1 MQTPDHRKNSQAG
14 RRHTN
19 PGEPVPRRKVQSE
32 DEWAAIDLSGVYKK
46 KAHLRYDV
54 NRNLK
59 AFYDAPKGNGRR
71 SVHMGQVEDPMAGRR
86 RIARTED
93 PISAE
98 PASNRNPAQDRPEED
113 GTRHFSVPKRKPRT
127 AKQSKGTEGAQTRGQ
142 TYAAFDNQP
151 ADGTRMFTS
160 PGGGGEAVKS
170 RWRFMPDAIL
180 NLFTAVEEQ
189 WCQNVDQVKKQAL
202 LHKKLVDHRRG
213 LMLALTIL
221 CIVGLC
227 AGCIYDLIFVVRT
240 VETAGDSPYSAYEL
254 VEASGIRED
263 MHIFSFS
270 EEDTAARLSTYC
282 PYIRSVHLTRR
293 LPSTVTLTVEQ
304 DQIAYCANIF
314 GEIVA
319 LSPGMRVL
327 GALTEEE
334 AAGCVLLRLPDV
346 SAAVAGRQLVF
357 TEERHERYIRL
368 VLDEVTASAMA
379 GRISYMDLRN
389 EHDILLH
396 CDGMY
401 ELQLGNSADLKM
413 KLRMAEN
420 AIGDEDF
427 PQNTPARVNL
437 SVVSEASIQAE
448 LRLELDVT
456 P

>member
-1 MQTPDHRKNSQAG
+1 MHAPEPKR
-14 RRHTN
+14 N
-19 PGEPVPRRKVQSE
+19 PQETV
-32 DEWAAIDLSGVYKK
+32 DLSGAYKK

-59 AFYDAPKGNGRR
+59 AFYDAPKGNRAQP
-71 SVHMGQVEDPMAGRR
+71 VHMGKVEDPLVNAPLAEKRR
-86 RIARTED
+86 MPRQEEPSR
-93 PISAE
+93 PQSA
-98 PASNRNPAQDRPEED
+98 PNRNPAGKRPEAD
-113 GTRHFSVPKRKPRT
+113 GTRHFSIPENPPKKSRAGSGAAS
-127 AKQSKGTEGAQTRGQ
+127 AKRRS
-142 TYAAFDNQP
+142 YAAFDSQP
-151 ADGTRMFTS
+151 TDGTRMFTS
-160 PGGGGEAVKS
+160 PSAGGEAVKS
-170 RWRFMPDAIL
+170 RWKCIPDAIL

-227 AGCIYDLIFVVRT
+227 AGCIYDLIFVVRQ

-263 MHIFSFS
+263 MHIFSFT
-270 EEDTAARLSTYC
+270 EEDMQDRLSTYC
-282 PYIRSVHLTRR
+282 PYVRSVRLTRR

-304 DQIAYCANIF
+304 DQAVYCANVF

-319 LSPGMRVL
+319 LSPGLRVL
-327 GALTEEE
+327 GTLTEEE
-334 AAGCVLLRLPDV
+334 AAAYILLRLPDV
-346 SAAVAGRQLVF
+346 SEAVAGRQLMF
-357 TEERHERYIRL
+357 AEERHERYIRL
-368 VLDEVTASAMA
+368 VLDEVTGSAMA
-379 GRISYMDLRN
+379 DRISYMDLRS

-427 PQNTPARVNL
+427 PQNTPARINL